1 MPIQIVRNDI
11 TKMQCD
17 AIVNAANSSLLGGG
31 GVDGAIHRA
40 AGRQLLAECRK
51 LGGCNVGEA
60 KATLAYK
67 LSCKY
72 IIHTVGPVWRGG
84 NEGEKELLTS
94 CYKESL
100 KKALEL
106 ECETVAFPL
115 ISSGVYGYPK
125 DKALKVA
132 MDTIGEFLLEH
143 DMLVYIVV
151 FDKAS
156 FKISEKLVSDISE
169 YIDEKYFEEH
179 FNYFEEERSRRIFEG
194 NESAPLPIKR
204 KAIRDLTPT
213 KVCESQIMY
222 PCSKN
227 EEPIQKESAELF
239 TSDTANLSDA
249 LPLEVL
255 LNQVDESF
263 TEMLLR
269 KIDEKN
275 IKDSDCYKR
284 ANISRQLFSKIRKD
298 MDYRPTKNTVIA
310 LAVALELDLN
320 ETKDMLLKAGYALSH
335 SSKFDIIIEYF
346 IKNKKYDVYEINQA
360 LFEFDQA
367 LLGA

>member
-11 TKMQCD
+11 TKMKCD

-40 AGRQLLAECRK
+40 AGRQLLEECAK
-51 LGGCNVGEA
+51 LGGCKVGEA
-60 KATLAYK
+60 KVTSAYN
-67 LSCKY
+67 LPSKY
-72 IIHTVGPVWRGG
+72 VIHTVGPIWRGG
-84 NEGEKELLTS
+84 TEGEKILLES
-94 CYKESL
+94 CYRESL
-100 KKALEL
+100 KLALKL

-115 ISSGVYGYPK
+115 ISSGIYGYPK

-132 MDTIGEFLLEH
+132 MDTIGDFLLEH

-151 FDKAS
+151 FDKSS
-156 FKISEKLVSDISE
+156 FKISEKLVADIQE
-169 YIDEKYFEEH
+169 YIDDRYIDEH
-179 FNYFEEERSRRIFEG
+179 CDYFEEERRRRVLG
-194 NESAPLPIKR
+194 QHESAALPAFR
-204 KAIRDLTPT
+204 RSAPTTQVHEAQLAYSSKA
-213 KVCESQIMY
+213 V
-222 PCSKN
+222 N
-227 EEPIQKESAELF
+227 EPEAIKESVPLF
-239 TSDTANLSDA
+239 TSDTAYLSNTI
-249 LPLEVL
+249 PLEVL

-269 KIDEKN
+269 KIDEKG

-298 MDYRPTKNTVIA
+298 MDYKPSKNTVIA

-320 ETKDMLLKAGYALSH
+320 ETKDMLLKAGFALSH
-335 SSKFDIIIEYF
+335 SSKFDIIIEFF
-346 IKNKKYDVYEINQA
+346 IKNRKYDVYEINQA
-360 LFEFDQA
+360 LFAFDQS